1 MENQKNKQ
9 KKNKNAQTKRNI
21 YLFKM
26 NLKNFK
32 QLIRFNLDA
41 KVILKKM
48 VNKII

>member
-1 MENQKNKQ
+1 MKNQKNKQ
-9 KKNKNAQTKRNI
+9 KKNAQTKRNI

-41 KVILKKM
+41 KAILKKM
-48 VNKII
+48 VHKII